1 MLIMAGS
8 LALNAQNGRG
18 RANGGGNYCTSLP
31 DLTDKQKTELSSLS
45 EKHQSQMDAL
55 RSEMRSTTDRTKKAE
70 VGTKMQNMNNSH
82 RNEVLSLLTDK
93 QKEVFNEKCPANS
106 GMRGNGNRGGKGSG
120 GGNGYGAG
128 GRNV

>member
-1 MLIMAGS
+1 MLNQTIKIMKTQLKITSLAIMLIMAGS

-55 RSEMRSTTDRTKKAE
+55 RSEM
-70 VGTKMQNMNNSH
+70 QI
-82 RNEVLSLLTDK
+82 
-93 QKEVFNEKCPANS
+93 
-106 GMRGNGNRGGKGSG
+106 
-120 GGNGYGAG
+120 
-128 GRNV
+128 GRAHV